1 MNKLLTPLSFTRGPD
16 MKNRFM
22 LAPLT
27 NSQSHEDGVMS
38 EEEFHWLT
46 MRAKGGFGLTMTCAS
61 HIQAIGK
68 GFPGQMGVFS
78 DDHLEGLTRLAK
90 EINDQDSVSIV
101 QLHHAGMRSPKE
113 LIGED
118 PVCPSDN
125 EEFSARALTL
135 DEVKTLRD
143 DFIAGAVRSEKA
155 GFDGVEL
162 HGAHGYIICQFLSD
176 EVNLRDDEY
185 GGDLE
190 GRARLLNEII
200 DGVRSECAS
209 EFMLGVRLSSERFG
223 IKLGESKQL
232 AEELMLSD
240 KLDFLDMSLWDSFK
254 EPQEE
259 EFKGKS
265 LLQHFAELEKGN
277 TRLGIAGNIRT
288 PQDATR
294 AMEEDID
301 WIMLG
306 RAAILN
312 HNFPELYAD
321 NPEFET
327 PVIPV
332 SVEYLAGEGL
342 SPKFINYMSNWGF
355 VDGYDDKMK
364 EALTKA

>member
-1 MNKLLTPLSFTRGPD
+1 MSKLLTKLDFPRGPE

-61 HIQAIGK
+61 HVQAIGK

-78 DDHLEGLTRLAK
+78 DDHLEGLSRLAE
-90 EINDQDSVSIV
+90 EINNSGSISNL

-113 LIGED
+113 IIGED
-118 PVCPSDN
+118 PVCPSAN
-125 EEFSARALTL
+125 EEFSARSLSL
-135 DEVKTLRD
+135 DEVKKLRD

-155 GFDGVEL
+155 GFHGVEL

-190 GRARLLNEII
+190 GRSRLLKEII
-200 DGVRSECAS
+200 DGIRSECS
-209 EFMLGVRLSSERFG
+209 SDFMLGVRLSSERFG

-232 AEELMLSD
+232 AEELMLCG
-240 KLDFLDMSLWDSFK
+240 KLDFLDMSLWNCFQ
-254 EPQEE
+254 EPQED
-259 EFKGKS
+259 EFKGKT
-265 LLQHFAELEKGN
+265 LLQHFSELQKGN
-277 TRLGIAGNIRT
+277 TRLGVAGNIRT
-288 PQDATR
+288 PQDATK
-294 AMEEDID
+294 AMEADID
-301 WIMLG
+301 WVMLG

-312 HNFPELYAD
+312 HNFPELYAAD
-321 NPEFET
+321 SEFEPPT
-327 PVIPV
+327 IPV
-332 SVEYLAGEGL
+332 SADYLAKEGL
-342 SPKFINYMSNWGF
+342 SPKFITYMTNWGF
-355 VDGYDDKMK
+355 VEDHDDKMK
-364 EALTKA
+364 AALKKA

>member
-1 MNKLLTPLSFTRGPD
+1 MCIR
-16 MKNRFM
+16 
-22 LAPLT
+22 
-27 NSQSHEDGVMS
+27 
-38 EEEFHWLT
+38 
-46 MRAKGGFGLTMTCAS
+46 
-61 HIQAIGK
+61 
-68 GFPGQMGVFS
+68 
-78 DDHLEGLTRLAK
+78 
-90 EINDQDSVSIV
+90 DS
-101 QLHHAGMRSPKE
+101 
-113 LIGED
+113 
-118 PVCPSDN
+118 C
-125 EEFSARALTL
+125 
-135 DEVKTLRD
+135 
-143 DFIAGAVRSEKA
+143 
-155 GFDGVEL
+155 
-162 HGAHGYIICQFLSD
+162 YIICQFLIYD
-176 EVNLRDDEY
+176 VNLRDDEY

-200 DGVRSECAS
+200 DGVRSECSS

-223 IKLGESKQL
+223 IKIGESKQL
-232 AEELMLSD
+232 AEELMVSD

-277 TRLGIAGNIRT
+277 TRLGVAGNIRT